1 MNNLYDTLKTNYE
14 SSLRMIIFDKIKMNN
29 PVIDTILST
38 ILISLFGLL
47 INYLTDALNKPKY
60 KGILNGCLS
69 IFFRKHKVILEGCKS
84 HASSIY
90 GVHTVSSMYSN
101 RFKAIWHYIINN
113 IDKTNTIYEIKE
125 EYSNYVARNDDEK
138 PNYKNDFFT
147 ISQTRSFEIDKHI
160 FAQTSTVNDDV
171 GENKHGHGAGKTTTI
186 TIQIYS
192 YKYHISYLKNYIDN
206 LTDQYL
212 TSIKNN
218 RLHKKFIYNLSKTTW
233 ADNENVLNC
242 WEEYPLE
249 SSRTFKTMFFDGKKK
264 IVEHIDY
271 FLNNKPWYNDKGIP
285 YTLGIG
291 LHGPPGTGKTTFVK
305 ALANYTNRD
314 IVTISLKLIKT
325 KKQLSTFFFENTYN
339 CNNEKGSKTF
349 DNKIILFEDIDCIG
363 DIILDR
369 QRCKNKTK
377 SASYEIIHNP
387 ATSVPNPHY
396 TGSGMGAMSVPLHQ
410 NLLAEDSSL
419 TLDDILN
426 LWDGIRETPGRIIVI
441 SSNHYNELDPA
452 LIRPGRID
460 ITHELSNASHSVIS
474 DVYIHLFGSNINA
487 AKLKKVKENFYSP
500 AELINIYVSHKSEN
514 EFMNRLLLN
523 KKV

>member
-1 MNNLYDTLKTNYE
+1 MNNLYDTLKTNYD

-29 PVIDTILST
+29 PIIDAILST

-47 INYLTDALNKPKY
+47 INFLTGALSKIKY
-60 KGILNGCLS
+60 NDVLNGYLS
-69 IFFRKHKVILEGCKS
+69 IFFKKHKIILEGCKS

-90 GVHTVSSMYSN
+90 GAQIVSSAYSN
-101 RFKAIWHYIINN
+101 RFRAILHYIINN
-113 IDKTNTIYEIKE
+113 IDKNNAIYEIKE
-125 EYSNYVARNDDEK
+125 EYSNYISQDETEK
-138 PNYKNDFFT
+138 TCNKNDFFT
-147 ISQTRSFEIDKHI
+147 ISQSRSFEIDKYI
-160 FAQTSTVNDDV
+160 FVQISTVNDDI
-171 GENKHGHGAGKTTTI
+171 GENKQGRGAGKMTTI

-192 YKYHISYLKNYIDN
+192 YKYRISYLKNYIDN
-206 LTDQYL
+206 LTDKYL
-212 TSIKNN
+212 ASIKNN
-218 RLHKKFIYNLSKTTW
+218 RLHKKFIYNLSKTKW
-233 ADNENVLNC
+233 SDNENVLDC

-249 SSRTFKTMFFDGKKK
+249 SSRTFKTMFFDGKYQ
-264 IVEHIDY
+264 IIEHIDY
-271 FLNNKPWYNDKGIP
+271 FLNNKSWYDNKGIP

-291 LHGPPGTGKTTFVK
+291 LHGPPGTGKTSFVK

-314 IVTISLKLIKT
+314 IITISLKLIKT

-369 QRCKNKTK
+369 QRCKNKKKT
-377 SASYEIIHNP
+377 SSYEIIPNLATTNSQHNL
-387 ATSVPNPHY
+387 
-396 TGSGMGAMSVPLHQ
+396 SGLTAISIPTVLP
-410 NLLAEDSSL
+410 EDVSL

-460 ITHELSNASHSVIS
+460 ITHELSKASHSVIS
-474 DVYIHLFGSNINA
+474 DVYMHLFGSKISA
-487 AKLKKVKENFYSP
+487 TKLKKVKENFYSP

-514 EFMNRLLLN
+514 EFVNRLLLN

>member
-1 MNNLYDTLKTNYE
+1 MNNLFETLKTNYD
-14 SSLRMIIFDKIKMNN
+14 SSLRMIVFDKIKMNN
-29 PVIDTILST
+29 PVIDAIFST

-47 INYLTDALNKPKY
+47 INFLTETLNKHNY
-60 KGILNGCLS
+60 KAILNGHFS
-69 IFFRKHKVILEGCKS
+69 IFFKKHKIILEGCKS
-84 HASSIY
+84 HSSSIY
-90 GVHTVSSMYSN
+90 GAHVVSSMYSN
-101 RFKAIWHYIINN
+101 RFKAIWHYIMNN
-113 IDKTNTIYEIKE
+113 VDKTNTIYEIKE
-125 EYSNYVARNDDEK
+125 EYSNYISHGENEK
-138 PNYKNDFFT
+138 PRLKDDFFT

-160 FAQTSTVNDDV
+160 FAQTSTVNDAV
-171 GENKHGHGAGKTTTI
+171 GENKHGHGTGKTTTI
-186 TIQIYS
+186 TIHIYS

-206 LTDQYL
+206 LTDKYL

-218 RLHKKFIYNLSKTTW
+218 RLHKKFIYNLSKTKWT
-233 ADNENVLNC
+233 DNENVLDC

-249 SSRTFKTMFFDGKKK
+249 SNRTFKTMFFDGKDQ
-264 IVEHIDY
+264 IIEHIDY
-271 FLNNKPWYNDKGIP
+271 FLNNKSWYNDKGIP

-325 KKQLSTFFFENTYN
+325 KTQLSTFFFENTYN

-349 DNKIILFEDIDCIG
+349 DNKIILFEDIDCVG

-369 QRCKNKTK
+369 QRCKNKKKTT
-377 SASYEIIHNP
+377 SYDI
-387 ATSVPNPHY
+387 VPNASLVN
-396 TGSGMGAMSVPLHQ
+396 GSVMSLPLHPT
-410 NLLAEDSSL
+410 LLAEDMSL

-474 DVYIHLFGSNINA
+474 DVYTHLFGTKINA
-487 AKLKKVKENFYSP
+487 NKLKKVKESFYSP

-514 EFMNRLLLN
+514 EFVNRLLLN

>member
-1 MNNLYDTLKTNYE
+1 MNNLYDILKTNYE
-14 SSLRMIIFDKIKMNN
+14 SSLRMSIFDKIKTNN
-29 PVIDTILST
+29 PVTDTIIST
-38 ILISLFGLL
+38 ILISLVALP
-47 INYLTDALNKPKY
+47 INYLTATLNKPNY
-60 KGILNGCLS
+60 KGILNGYLS
-69 IFFRKHKVILEGCKS
+69 IFFKKHKVILEGCKS

-90 GVHTVSSMYSN
+90 GAHTVSAMYSD

-113 IDKTNTIYEIKE
+113 IDKNNTIYEIKE
-125 EYSNYVARNDDEK
+125 ECTNYESQSQNVTTHNQS
-138 PNYKNDFFT
+138 DFFT

-160 FAQTSTVNDDV
+160 FAQTTTVNHDV
-171 GENKHGHGAGKTTTI
+171 GENNTGRGGGKMTTI

-206 LTDQYL
+206 LTDKYL
-212 TSIKNN
+212 ASIKNN
-218 RLHKKFIYNLSKTTW
+218 RLHQKFIYNLSKTKCT
-233 ADNENVLNC
+233 DDENILNC

-249 SSRTFKTMFFDGKKK
+249 SSRTFKTMFFDGKEK
-264 IVEHIDY
+264 IVERIDY
-271 FLNNKPWYNDKGIP
+271 FLNNKTWYDDKGIP

-314 IVTISLKLIKT
+314 VITISLKLIKT
-325 KKQLSTFFFENTYN
+325 KKQLFTFFFENTYN
-339 CNNEKGSKTF
+339 CNNKKGTKTF
-349 DNKIILFEDIDCIG
+349 DSKIILFEDIDCVG

-369 QRCKNKTK
+369 QRCKNKKT
-377 SASYEIIHNP
+377 SSSFDILAN
-387 ATSVPNPHY
+387 TSVIN
-396 TGSGMGAMSVPLHQ
+396 GSCVAAMSGPLHP
-410 NLLAEDSSL
+410 NLLAEDTSL

-474 DVYIHLFGSNINA
+474 DVYTHLFGTKINA
-487 AKLKKVKENFYSP
+487 NKLKKIKANFYSP

-514 EFMNRLLLN
+514 EFINRLLLN

>member
-1 MNNLYDTLKTNYE
+1 MNNLYNTLKTNYD
-14 SSLRMIIFDKIKMNN
+14 SSLRMIIFDKIKMNH

-47 INYLTDALNKPKY
+47 INFLTEALNKHNY
-60 KGILNGCLS
+60 KAILNGYLS
-69 IFFRKHKVILEGCKS
+69 IFFKKHKIILEGCKS
-84 HASSIY
+84 QASSIY
-90 GVHTVSSMYSN
+90 GAQVVSSAYSN
-101 RFKAIWHYIINN
+101 RFKAIMHYIINN
-113 IDKTNTIYEIKE
+113 VDKNNTVYEIKE
-125 EYSNYVARNDDEK
+125 EYSNYVSDSENEK
-138 PNYKNDFFT
+138 NHHKHDFFT
-147 ISQTRSFEIDKHI
+147 ISQTRSFEIDKYI
-160 FAQTSTVNDDV
+160 FVQTSSVNDDI
-171 GENKHGHGAGKTTTI
+171 GENKQGHGAGKTTTI

-192 YKYHISYLKNYIDN
+192 YKYRISYLKNYIDN
-206 LTDQYL
+206 LTDKYL
-212 TSIKNN
+212 ASIKNN

-233 ADNENVLNC
+233 TDNENRLDC

-249 SSRTFKTMFFDGKKK
+249 SSRTFKTMFFDGKEQ
-264 IVEHIDY
+264 IIEHIDY
-271 FLNNKPWYNDKGIP
+271 FLNNKSWYDNKGIP

-291 LHGPPGTGKTTFVK
+291 LHGPPGTGKTSFVK

-314 IVTISLKLIKT
+314 IITISLKLIKT
-325 KKQLSTFFFENTYN
+325 KQHLSSFFFENTYN
-339 CNNEKGSKTF
+339 CNNEKGSKSF

-369 QRCKNKTK
+369 QLKNKKKT
-377 SASYEIIHNP
+377 SSYESAP
-387 ATSVPNPHY
+387 STSVTNTLH
-396 TGSGMGAMSVPLHQ
+396 SGAVATALPMPSLLPQVP
-410 NLLAEDSSL
+410 AL

-460 ITHELSNASHSVIS
+460 ITHELRNASHSVIS
-474 DVYIHLFGSNINA
+474 DVYMHLFGTKINA
-487 AKLKKVKENFYSP
+487 NKLKKVKENFYSP

-514 EFMNRLLLN
+514 EFVNRLLAN

>member
-1 MNNLYDTLKTNYE
+1 MNNLYETLKTNYD

-47 INYLTDALNKPKY
+47 INFLTETLNKHNY
-60 KGILNGCLS
+60 KAILNGHFS
-69 IFFRKHKVILEGCKS
+69 IFFKKHKIILEGCKS

-90 GVHTVSSMYSN
+90 GAQVVSSAYSN
-101 RFKAIWHYIINN
+101 RFKAIMHYIINN
-113 IDKTNTIYEIKE
+113 VDKNNTVYAIKE
-125 EYSNYVARNDDEK
+125 EYSNYMSPDENEK
-138 PNYKNDFFT
+138 SHRKDDFFT
-147 ISQTRSFEIDKHI
+147 ISQSRSFEIDKYI
-160 FAQTSTVNDDV
+160 FVQTSTVNDDI
-171 GENKHGHGAGKTTTI
+171 GENKQGRGGGKTTTI
-186 TIQIYS
+186 TLQIYS

-206 LTDQYL
+206 LTDKYL

-218 RLHKKFIYNLSKTTW
+218 RLHKNFIYNLSKTKW
-233 ADNENVLNC
+233 SDNENALDC

-249 SSRTFKTMFFDGKKK
+249 SSRTFKTMFFDGKDQ
-264 IVEHIDY
+264 IIEHIDY
-271 FLNNKPWYNDKGIP
+271 FLNNKSWYNDKGIP

-291 LHGPPGTGKTTFVK
+291 LHGPPGTGKTSFVK
-305 ALANYTNRD
+305 ALASYTNRD
-314 IVTISLKLIKT
+314 IITISLKLIKT

-369 QRCKNKTK
+369 QRCKNKK
-377 SASYEIIHNP
+377 KISSYEIIPNL
-387 ATSVPNPHY
+387 ATTNL
-396 TGSGMGAMSVPLHQ
+396 SGLTAVSIPTVLP
-410 NLLAEDSSL
+410 EDASL

-474 DVYIHLFGSNINA
+474 DVYMHLFGSKINA
-487 AKLKKVKENFYSP
+487 TKLKKINANFYSP
-500 AELINIYVSHKSEN
+500 AELINIYVSHKFEN
-514 EFMNRLLLN
+514 EFVNRLLLN